1 MGRMKDVLI
10 YVENRDFA
18 GLVKEYGL
26 RVALWAFG
34 GERPKKRKRRTGPL
48 AGLFAG
54 IRRK

>member
-1 MGRMKDVLI
+1 MGYMKDIDI
-10 YVENRDFA
+10 YVQNGDYK
-18 GLVKEYGL
+18 GLEREYGTKT
-26 RVALWAFG
+26 ALWAFG